1 MLKYKLDKDP
11 YDDRVLFTGKLN
23 REISPGFT
31 VLVGCNGSGK
41 TTVLNYIKDKYKHD
55 DNYKIFSWSNTK
67 DKSISK
73 DAMLESQNYDIL
85 ASLAFSSEGEEIN
98 TNIGILASRIGRFKG
113 KNEDKNLIVLLDGID
128 SGLSIDL
135 IDEMKDFFKNLVIP
149 DVEKEG
155 RECYVIVT
163 ANEYELAC
171 DEHCIDARSG
181 KEITFDSYE
190 EYRKYILHSRKLKD
204 ESRK

>member
-11 YDDRVLFTGKLN
+11 YDERVLFTGKLN

-67 DKSISK
+67 DKSTSK
-73 DAMLESQNYDIL
+73 NAMLESQHYDIL
-85 ASLAFSSEGEEIN
+85 VSLAFSSEGEEID
-98 TNIGILASRIGRFKG
+98 TNIGILANQIGNFER
-113 KNEDKNLIVLLDGID
+113 KNKDMNLIVLLDGID

-135 IDEMKDFFKNLVIP
+135 IDEMKDFFKTIVIP
-149 DVEKEG
+149 DILKEG
-155 RECYVIVT
+155 RECYVIVA
-163 ANEYELAC
+163 ANAYELAC
-171 DEHCIDARSG
+171 DEHCIDARTG
-181 KEITFDSYE
+181 KEMTFDSYDNYKE
-190 EYRKYILHSRKLKD
+190 YILHSRKLKKV
-204 ESRK
+204 R

>member
-11 YDDRVLFTGKLN
+11 YDERVLFTGKLN

-67 DKSISK
+67 DKSTSK
-73 DAMLESQNYDIL
+73 NAMLESQHYDIL
-85 ASLAFSSEGEEIN
+85 VSLAFSSEGEEID
-98 TNIGILASRIGRFKG
+98 TNIGILANQIGNFER
-113 KNEDKNLIVLLDGID
+113 KNKDKNLIVLLDGID

-135 IDEMKDFFKNLVIP
+135 IDEVKDFFKDLVIP
-149 DVEKEG
+149 DILKEG
-155 RECYVIVT
+155 RECYVIAS

-171 DEHCIDARSG
+171 DEHCIDARTG
-181 KEITFDSYE
+181 EELRFNSYE
-190 EYRKYILHSRKLKD
+190 EYKKYILHSRKLKKV
-204 ESRK
+204 R